1 MKASSVKKAAK
12 TYSSEQLDAAIAA
25 VMEEEREILEIEGDD
40 MGERLTHLLLAR
52 RIRGR
57 VDAGETLKDAFR
69 AELGAVRET
78 LAND

>member
-1 MKASSVKKAAK
+1 
-12 TYSSEQLDAAIAA
+12 
-25 VMEEEREILEIEGDD
+25 

-57 VDAGETLKDAFR
+57 VDAGEELKDAFR